1 MRMLT
6 DKLFRDV
13 LYRPAAAEEADELL
27 IVSGYV
33 TAGMV
38 ERHVEALV
46 KGMNE
51 GHIQRSPRISVLV
64 GMASHGIEAVQHHG
78 LCDVVRRFPDTVS
91 CSYLTEGTPC
101 HSKIFV
107 WKKEGTPIR
116 AFVGSANYTI
126 SGFGLSQREAV
137 AEADPRVALEYHE
150 NLMQRSIPCT
160 SPQVKTSIKLMR
172 TRNPEDFAD
181 EDAVVLSLLA
191 TTGDRKND
199 THGRAGL
206 NWGQRPGRN
215 PNQAYIPIPKPIR
228 DLSFF
233 PPIGERFTALTD
245 DGQSLILVVAQ
256 QYGKA
261 LHTTIDNSE
270 LGRYFR
276 ERIGVP
282 SGTFI
287 TRQHLL
293 DYGRH
298 DVGFYRIDSETYQ
311 MDFRPNIHPVETLE
325 RLES

>member
-6 DKLFRDV
+6 DKLFRKIPI
-13 LYRPAAAEEADELL
+13 RP
-27 IVSGYV
+27 
-33 TAGMV
+33 
-38 ERHVEALV
+38 ALV
-46 KGMNE
+46 KGVNE
-51 GHIQRSPRISVLV
+51 G
-64 GMASHGIEAVQHHG
+64 
-78 LCDVVRRFPDTVS
+78 RRFPDTVS

-101 HSKIFV
+101 HSKVFV

-126 SGFGLSQREAV
+126 SGFESSQREAV
-137 AEADPRVALEYHE
+137 AEADPRVASEYHE
-150 NLMQRSIPCT
+150 YLMQQSIPCT
-160 SPQVKTSIKLMR
+160 ASQVETLVKLMR
-172 TRNPEDFAD
+172 TNPKDFAD

-191 TTGDRKND
+191 TTGERKND
-199 THGRAGL
+199 THGRGGL
-206 NWGQRPGRN
+206 NWGQRPRRD
-215 PNQAYIPIPKPIR
+215 PNEAYIPIPKSII

-233 PPIGERFTALTD
+233 PPHGERFTALTD

-256 QYGKA
+256 QDGKA
-261 LHTTIDNSE
+261 LETTMDNSE

-276 ERIGVP
+276 KRLGVP
-282 SGTFI
+282 LGTFV

-293 DYGRH
+293 DYGRY